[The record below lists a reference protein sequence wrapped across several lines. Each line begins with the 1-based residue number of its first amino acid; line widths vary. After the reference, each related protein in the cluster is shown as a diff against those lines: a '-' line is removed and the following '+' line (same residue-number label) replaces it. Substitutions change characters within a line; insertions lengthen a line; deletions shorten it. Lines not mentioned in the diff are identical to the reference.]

1 VTPAVKEGV
10 RAIGFMALLSAVLI
24 TCVAALSL
32 ATAERVERNANLFLQ
47 QAVMEVAGQTVPA
60 DPAAVAAWY
69 AGAVTEDP
77 AAPGRFLVRDAPG
90 GAVRT
95 VVYRRQARGLWG
107 LITAVVGV
115 NPATGAFRQL
125 RILDQNETPGLGAR
139 ITEPWF
145 LAQSD
150 GRRGPFRLVPE
161 GTRSTRTDEL
171 DAITGA
177 TVTSAAIRDMLN
189 GVVRDLPQPAEEPAP

>member
-1 VTPAVKEGV
+1 MTPAVKEGA
-10 RAIGFMALLSAVLI
+10 RAVGFMALLSAVLI

-189 GVVRDLPQPAEEPAP
+189 GVVRDLPRPSEEPAP

>member
-1 VTPAVKEGV
+1 MTPAVKEGV

-189 GVVRDLPQPAEEPAP
+189 SVVRDLPRPSEEPAP

>member
-1 VTPAVKEGV
+1 MTPAVKEGA
-10 RAIGFMALLSAVLI
+10 RAVGFMAALSVVLI

-32 ATAERVERNANLFLQ
+32 ATAERVARNADLFLQ
-47 QAVMEVAGQTVPA
+47 QAVMEVAGQPVPD

-77 AAPGRFLVRDAPG
+77 ATPGRFLVRDAPDG
-90 GAVRT
+90 SVRT

-115 NPATGAFRQL
+115 DPATGAFRQL

-145 LAQSD
+145 LAQPD

-189 GVVRDLPQPAEEPAP
+189 GVARDLPRPAEEPAP

>member
-1 VTPAVKEGV
+1 MTPAVKEGA
-10 RAIGFMALLSAVLI
+10 RAVGFMAALSVVLI

-32 ATAERVERNANLFLQ
+32 ATAERVARNADLFLQ
-47 QAVMEVAGQTVPA
+47 QAVMEVAGQPVPA

-77 AAPGRFLVRDAPG
+77 ATPGRFLVRDAPG

-189 GVVRDLPQPAEEPAP
+189 GVVRDLPRPSEEPAP

>member
-189 GVVRDLPQPAEEPAP
+189 GVVRDLPRPSEEPAP